1 MAIRTVEWTL
11 PTHGMDGTGSALD
24 QSKLITVIYADGV
37 EVGRSDP
44 GATRWQGEV
53 ASVPG
58 QTISFTAR
66 CIYEGQ
72 ESALSEAVL
81 FTLPFPIPAAPRITA
96 VY

>member
-11 PTHGMDGTGSALD
+11 PATAMDGSTLD
-24 QSKLITVIYADGV
+24 QSQLITVIYADGV
-37 EVGRSDP
+37 EVGRSEA
-44 GATRWQGEV
+44 GASRWQGEV

-66 CIYEGQ
+66 CIYHGN
-72 ESALSEAVL
+72 ESALGEAVL
-81 FTLPFPIPAAPRITA
+81 FTVPFPVPAAPRITQ